1 LPVFQYNSQNLLEG
15 QKVSDQ
21 FLRVKEAAKM
31 LGYSEDT
38 IRNWINR
45 SKNPL
50 PAIKAGR
57 DWLIKRTD
65 LNEFL
70 ENQKNV
76 KDDDLQ

>member
-1 LPVFQYNSQNLLEG
+1 M
-15 QKVSDQ
+15 SDQ
-21 FLRVKEAAKM
+21 YLRVKEAAKM

-50 PAIKAGR
+50 PATKAGR

-65 LNEFL
+65 LDAFL
-70 ENQKNV
+70 ESLKNV
-76 KDDDLQ
+76 HDDEPE